1 MLWLIGEVDVRISGS
16 KRVCTEKTMCKTS
29 EVPREGKAKGVNENS
44 SERVIPPQI
53 ASLRQHMRSSW
64 RHLDLVAV
72 QNTPVSRSAKDLRMG
87 SRRKQ
92 MRSKPQKMRVVNN
105 LLFLAQDETGCW
117 ARNQR
122 SNAYYEG
129 TGWTQHSTP
138 MWWTPLVVELCRG
151 KMREVREAP
160 PHGASAPAALT
171 NQMTPMT
178 YASIFPAISH
188 RLSTFSQLDVQMTD

>member
-1 MLWLIGEVDVRISGS
+1 MWEYLGQRESVLRRPCVRPQ
-16 KRVCTEKTMCKTS
+16 KFPE
-29 EVPREGKAKGVNENS
+29 KAKRKELMKTS
-44 SERVIPPQI
+44 SERVVLPQI

-87 SRRKQ
+87 LRRKQ
-92 MRSKPQKMRVVNN
+92 MKSKPQKMRVVNN

-138 MWWTPLVVELCRG
+138 RWWTPLVVELCRG